1 MRRAAN
7 QAAAVDDWALAIEEM
22 FRSIARGLAERTI
35 LTTSPGTT
43 AREFSARAGALFPSL
58 SAALASTAA
67 VFDEVRYLDGLGTE
81 AAYRRA
87 AELEAELRSIRSPW
101 RPRAAAD
108 DRDTNDGG
116 TDHADDSSGHP
127 AVVVLDSRRG
137 LPRAGR
143 DPRDRPH
150 RVGPLPGYR
159 VLGHESRAD
168 RQHGR
173 RRGAAAAGGWTC
185 GWPARSARRSPP
197 LVGRPDSTLFLY
209 DSGDFLDEARLTEIA
224 GLARDVVVLTPG
236 FAQLRAVAPE
246 VAQAGTVN
254 RKVLRSDCTL
264 PAVAKADS
272 VNGAGRGYR
281 VTGKD
286 TVATRCLGS
295 GSRAFSLIRLERGP
309 HTITVLGTMD
319 ALSNEHVAERGNA
332 ALALNLLGA
341 NQRLVWYL
349 PTIDDSAA
357 AGAPSIAELTPVWV
371 SSVMALLVIVAIV
384 AAFWRGRRM
393 GPLVVENLPVT
404 VRASETMEGRARLY
418 QRGGARLRALDSL
431 RVGTIARV
439 AAQCG
444 LPRLAPVDEVIA
456 AASAVTGADPRQ
468 LRSLLLDETPR
479 TDRELVRLSPI
490 RRII

>member
-1 MRRAAN
+1 MTAAPTTPTIRRATRRSLFWIL
-7 QAAAVDDWALAIEEM
+7 AAAFLVLVAILGIALTGSAL
-22 FRSIARGLAERTI
+22 SRGT
-35 LTTSPGTT
+35 
-43 AREFSARAGALFPSL
+43 EFSATNPGPIGSMAVAEVLRQQGVDVRVAGSFG
-58 SAALASTAA
+58 SAK
-67 VFDEVRYLDGLGTE
+67 
-81 AAYRRA
+81 
-87 AELEAELRSIRSPW
+87 
-101 RPRAAAD
+101 
-108 DRDTNDGG
+108 
-116 TDHADDSSGHP
+116 
-127 AVVVLDSRRG
+127 
-137 LPRAGR
+137 
-143 DPRDRPH
+143 
-150 RVGPLPGYR
+150 
-159 VLGHESRAD
+159 
-168 RQHGR
+168 
-173 RRGAAAAGGWTC
+173 
-185 GWPARSARRSPP
+185 SAI
-197 LVGRPDSTLFLY
+197 VAQPDSTLFLY
-209 DSGDFLDEARLTEIA
+209 DSGDFLDEAHLTEIT

-309 HTITVLGTMD
+309 HTITVLGTTD

-456 AASAVTGADPRQ
+456 AACAVTGADPRQ

-479 TDRELVRLSPI
+479 TDRELVRLSDRLLELERSVARSI
-490 RRII
+490 RPA